1 MAHLKQRERK
11 PVARH
16 KRKQKPAPTGMKV
29 FVGLLVGLTVAMVTV
44 GLTSN
49 RSSTPTKTER
59 TSNRTTEPVVKK
71 TPIRTPLPKNV
82 EPSPTLSTF
91 YLNCDAAK
99 AVGAL
104 PLLRGDAGYRTDLD
118 MDGDGTACEGV

>member
-16 KRKQKPAPTGMKV
+16 KKKQKPAPTGMKV
-29 FVGLLVGLTVAMVTV
+29 FVGLLVGLTMTMVTV
-44 GLTSN
+44 ALVGH
-49 RSSTPTKTER
+49 RSSAPTKTER
-59 TSNRTTEPVVKK
+59 TSNRTAEPVVKK
-71 TPIRTPLPKNV
+71 TPTRTPLPKSV

-91 YLNCDAAK
+91 YVNCQAAK
-99 AVGAL
+99 DVGAL
-104 PLLRGDAGYRTDLD
+104 PVLRGDAGYRTDLD